1 MIYNIYVKKENNLYI
16 RNISNIFHQLD
27 YFSQLNVQKNF

>member
-16 RNISNIFHQLD
+16 RNISNIFYQLD